1 MRATGWLVI
10 VLSLALVP
18 VAWNAGAASAAPQC
32 RQLDPALP
40 WYGDVRE
47 RLQAAIDQNSTC
59 TGSWKRST
67 RAVALFDWDNTEV
80 KNDISD
86 ATLAWMLRHDKI
98 RQPADWHTT
107 SRHIT
112 EAAVTALRTACGA
125 ATPAG
130 QPLPTS
136 TNAACADEILA
147 VREGKTRGAD
157 SDEQEAFTGYNQ
169 RWSNGAYVWTV
180 ALTTGYTAGEVAEFA
195 RAAKRENL
203 AAPVGATQTIG
214 STTVPGYV
222 RIYPQIKDLIGT
234 LQAHGV
240 STWVISASS
249 EVIAKVWSPEIG
261 IPPAQVIGVRSV
273 YDASGR
279 QTPHVRGCGGQPD
292 GADTVITYVDG
303 KRCWANQVV
312 FGVQGPAAFEPYDV
326 NKRQILAAGDSTTD
340 VTFVDDATVAH
351 LAINRNKTELMC
363 RAYDNADGK
372 WLINPMFIDPDPQ
385 QLDPYPCA
393 ADGRTNPDGS
403 SGPLLRSDGTVVPDQ
418 KDTVFSTG
426 M

>member
-1 MRATGWLVI
+1 MKAMTWIAVA
-10 VLSLALVP
+10 VLSVA
-18 VAWNAGAASAAPQC
+18 AWNASAPVAQAAPGC

-47 RLQAAIDQNSTC
+47 RLQAAIDTNSTC
-59 TGSWKRST
+59 TGTWKRST
-67 RAVALFDWDNTEV
+67 KAVALFDWDNTEV

-86 ATLAWMLRHDKI
+86 ATLAWMLRHNKI
-98 RQPADWHTT
+98 RQPGDWHAT

-112 EAAVTALRTACGA
+112 EVAATALRAACGT

-130 QPLPTS
+130 QPLATS

-147 VREGKTRGAD
+147 VREGKTH
-157 SDEQEAFTGYNQ
+157 DEQEAFTGYNQ

-180 ALTTGYTAGEVAEFA
+180 ALTAGYTADEVAQFA
-195 RAAKRENL
+195 LAAKRENL
-203 AAPVGATQTIG
+203 DAPIGATQTIG
-214 STTVPGYV
+214 TTTVPGYLRV
-222 RIYPQIKDLIGT
+222 YPQIKDLIAT

-249 EVIAKVWSPEIG
+249 EVVAKVWSPEIG
-261 IPPAQVIGVRSV
+261 IPTHQVIGVRSV
-273 YDASGR
+273 YDANGR
-279 QTPHVRGCGGQPD
+279 QTPHVKGCGGQPD

-340 VTFVDDATVAH
+340 VTFVDDATAAH
-351 LAINRNKTELMC
+351 LVINRNKTELMC
-363 RAYDNADGK
+363 RAYDNADSK
-372 WLINPMFIDPDPQ
+372 WLINPMFIDPYPQ
-385 QLDPYPCA
+385 HLDPYLCA
-393 ADGRTNPDGS
+393 TDGRTNPDGS
-403 SGPLLRSDGTVVPDQ
+403 AGPLLRSDGTVVPDQ

-426 M
+426 S

>member
-1 MRATGWLVI
+1 MKATGWLVI

-47 RLQAAIDQNSTC
+47 RLQAVIDQNSTC

-98 RQPADWHTT
+98 RQPADWHAT

-112 EAAVTALRTACGA
+112 EAAATALRTACGA

-147 VREGKTRGAD
+147 IREGKTHDG
-157 SDEQEAFTGYNQ
+157 QEAFTGYNQ

-180 ALTTGYTAGEVAEFA
+180 ALTTGYTADEVAEFA

-203 AAPVGATQTIG
+203 AAPVGAVQTIG

>member
-1 MRATGWLVI
+1 MRWIAAV
-10 VLSLALVP
+10 VLS
-18 VAWNAGAASAAPQC
+18 VAACNVGTPAASAAPGC
-32 RQLDPALP
+32 RQLDPTLP
-40 WYGDVRE
+40 WYGEVRE
-47 RLQAAIDQNSTC
+47 RLQAAIDANSTC
-59 TGSWKRST
+59 TGTWKRPT
-67 RAVALFDWDNTEV
+67 KAIALFDWDNTEV

-98 RQPADWHTT
+98 RQPGDWHST

-112 EAAVTALRTACGA
+112 EVAATALREACGTE
-125 ATPAG
+125 TPAG
-130 QPLPTS
+130 RPLPTS

-147 VREGKTRGAD
+147 IREGKTH
-157 SDEQEAFTGYNQ
+157 DEQEAFTGYNQ

-180 ALTTGYTAGEVAEFA
+180 ALTAGYTADEVAQFA
-195 RAAKRENL
+195 QAAKRENL
-203 AAPVGATQTIG
+203 DAPIGATQTIG
-214 STTVPGYV
+214 TTTVAGYV
-222 RIYPQIKDLIGT
+222 RVYPQIKDLIAT
-234 LQAHGV
+234 LHAHGV

-249 EVIAKVWSPEIG
+249 EVVAKVWSPEIG
-261 IPPAQVIGVRSV
+261 IPTNQVIGVRSV
-273 YDASGR
+273 YDANGR
-279 QTPHVRGCGGQPD
+279 QTPHVKGCGGQPD

-340 VTFVDDATVAH
+340 VTFVDDATAAH
-351 LAINRNKTELMC
+351 LVINRNKTELMC

-372 WLINPMFIDPDPQ
+372 WLINPMFIDPYPQ
-385 QLDPYPCA
+385 RMEPYLCA
-393 ADGRTNPDGS
+393 TDGRTNPDGS
-403 SGPLLRSDGTVVPDQ
+403 TGPLLRTDGTVIPDQ

>member
-1 MRATGWLVI
+1 MKATGWLVI

-47 RLQAAIDQNSTC
+47 RLQAVIDQNSTC

-98 RQPADWHTT
+98 RQPADWHAT

-112 EAAVTALRTACGA
+112 EAAATALRTACGA

-147 VREGKTRGAD
+147 IREGKTH
-157 SDEQEAFTGYNQ
+157 DEQEAFTGYNQ

-180 ALTTGYTAGEVAEFA
+180 ALTTGYTADEVAEFA

-203 AAPVGATQTIG
+203 AAPVGAVQTIG

>member
-10 VLSLALVP
+10 VLSLVLAP
-18 VAWNAGAASAAPQC
+18 VARNTGLPAAQAAPGC
-32 RQLDPALP
+32 RQLDSALP
-40 WYGDVRE
+40 WYGDVRQ
-47 RLQAAIDQNSTC
+47 RLQAAIDANSTC
-59 TGSWKRST
+59 TGTWKRST
-67 RAVALFDWDNTEV
+67 KAVALFDWDNTEV
-80 KNDISD
+80 KNDIAD
-86 ATLAWMLRHDKI
+86 ATLAWMLRHDKVL
-98 RQPADWHTT
+98 QPTDWHAT

-112 EAAVTALRTACGA
+112 EAAAAALRTACGTD
-125 ATPAG
+125 TPAG
-130 QPLPTS
+130 RPLLTS
-136 TNAACADEILA
+136 ANAACADEILA
-147 VREGKTRGAD
+147 VREGKTHDG
-157 SDEQEAFTGYNQ
+157 QEAFTGYNQ

-180 ALTTGYTAGEVAEFA
+180 ALTSGYTAGEVAGFA
-195 RAAKRENL
+195 QAAKRENL

-222 RIYPQIKDLIGT
+222 RVYPQIKDLIAT

-261 IPPAQVIGVRSV
+261 IPTTQVIGVRSV

-279 QTPHVRGCGGQPD
+279 QTPHVQGCGGQPD

-340 VTFVDDATVAH
+340 VTFVDDATAAH
-351 LAINRNKTELMC
+351 LVINRNKTELMC

-372 WLINPMFIDPDPQ
+372 WLITPMFIDPDPQ
-385 QLDPYPCA
+385 RTDPYPCA
-393 ADGRTNPDGS
+393 TDGRTNPDGS
-403 SGPLLRSDGTVVPDQ
+403 TGPLLRSDGSVVPDQ

>member
-10 VLSLALVP
+10 VFSLVLAP
-18 VAWNAGAASAAPQC
+18 VAWNAGAPAVQAAPGC
-32 RQLDPALP
+32 RQLDSALP
-40 WYGDVRE
+40 WYGDVRQ
-47 RLQAAIDQNSTC
+47 RLQDLVVPQHPRQGGIGDVVLDLGVVPVEQRDRFGGSLPRPG
-59 TGSWKRST
+59 TG
-67 RAVALFDWDNTEV
+67 AVGVDRGL
-80 KNDISD
+80 
-86 ATLAWMLRHDKI
+86 
-98 RQPADWHTT
+98 QPADWHAT

-112 EAAVTALRTACGA
+112 EAAAAALRTACGTD
-125 ATPAG
+125 TPAG
-130 QPLPTS
+130 RPLLTS
-136 TNAACADEILA
+136 ANAACADEILA
-147 VREGKTRGAD
+147 VREGKTH
-157 SDEQEAFTGYNQ
+157 DEQEAFTGYNQ

-180 ALTTGYTAGEVAEFA
+180 ALTSGYTAGEVAGFA
-195 RAAKRENL
+195 QAAKRENL
-203 AAPVGATQTIG
+203 AAPVGATQRIG

-222 RIYPQIKDLIGT
+222 RVYPQIKDLIAT

-261 IPPAQVIGVRSV
+261 IPTTQVIGVRSV
-273 YDASGR
+273 YDANGR
-279 QTPHVRGCGGQPD
+279 QTPHVQGCGGQPD

-340 VTFVDDATVAH
+340 VTFVDDATAAH
-351 LAINRNKTELMC
+351 LVINRNKTELMC

-372 WLINPMFIDPDPQ
+372 WLITPMFIDPDPQ
-385 QLDPYPCA
+385 RMDPYPCA
-393 ADGRTNPDGS
+393 TDGRTNPDGS
-403 SGPLLRSDGTVVPDQ
+403 TGPLLRSDGSVVPDQ

>member
-1 MRATGWLVI
+1 MKATGWLVI

-86 ATLAWMLRHDKI
+86 ATLAWMLRQDKI
-98 RQPADWHTT
+98 RQPADWHAT

-112 EAAVTALRTACGA
+112 EAAATALRTACGA
-125 ATPAG
+125 ATAAG

-147 VREGKTRGAD
+147 IREGKTH
-157 SDEQEAFTGYNQ
+157 DEQEAFTGYNQ

-180 ALTTGYTAGEVAEFA
+180 ALTTGYTADEVAEFA

-203 AAPVGATQTIG
+203 AAPVGAVQTIG